1 MSANS
6 RIRAVAKF
14 FFEADRKFFVKG
26 VTYGPF
32 KPDADGSYLGR
43 PEQVD
48 VDLALM
54 REVGLN
60 LVRIYHAPPRW
71 FLDRCASAGMRVIV
85 TLPWAKHIEFLRDR
99 RARRQIAESV
109 RVAVNAYAGHPAIF
123 GYLVGNEISSTMVRW
138 LGVRRVA
145 EFIEGLIR
153 IGRAIDSD
161 TLFSYATYPPTEY
174 LLPENVDFC
183 CFNVYLHD
191 QRDFEHYLLR
201 LQNLTGERPLI
212 LGEFGMD
219 TMRHSQEE
227 QAEMLS
233 WHVDSVVKCG
243 LAGTVF
249 FTWTDEWFT
258 GGQDISD
265 WAFGIVTRQRAPK
278 KSFYALKG
286 RLGQENSTLPH
297 RPLPRV
303 PFVSVIVCSYNG
315 GRTLA
320 TCLDSLG
327 KLNYSDY
334 EIILVDDG
342 STDDTRDI
350 AEQFPHVR
358 YVYQENHGLSHARN
372 TGAAAAKGEIFA
384 YTDSDCMADVDWL
397 YYLIGTLLSG
407 DYAGVGG
414 PNVTPPAQNW
424 IQACVAAAPGG
435 PSHVLLTDI
444 IAEHIPGCNMAF
456 YRWAFENIGGFD
468 AEYHKAGDDVDFCW
482 RLQQAGCV
490 IAFSPTAIV
499 WHHRRFTLRA
509 FLKQQ
514 DGYGEAESLLRFKH
528 LIFFGPTGTAKWRG
542 QIYGTPRFSWFM
554 NRPVIYHGIFGE
566 GFFQS
571 IYPTPQS
578 EVAAYLSS
586 IEWFALTIFLFGLGI
601 FLPALRI
608 VPYLM
613 CGGTLCVALSYMVR
627 ATIEPKFDTAHARLL
642 VMLLALVQ
650 PLVRGWS
657 RYFTWLHFKRTP
669 RSVIRA
675 HEYLS
680 TDGNVTASLSRQI
693 FWSEEGRDRHYLLG
707 VIFQLLDEEGWRYS
721 TDTGWNEWDIQIYGN
736 FWWSVAL
743 QTVTEY
749 HGGGKC
755 LTRVRLRSRLV
766 TTTVILNLVALA
778 LLVYRQLNIS
788 HVDLWFIVAYLLF
801 VIFLVTR
808 AHALKSRVAELVDLA
823 ARRAGLERIVR
834 RDEKAKLKSAPDV
847 QVPMD
852 IVDSVS
858 SGRQ

>member
-1 MSANS
+1 
-6 RIRAVAKF
+6 
-14 FFEADRKFFVKG
+14 
-26 VTYGPF
+26 
-32 KPDADGSYLGR
+32 
-43 PEQVD
+43 
-48 VDLALM
+48 
-54 REVGLN
+54 
-60 LVRIYHAPPRW
+60 
-71 FLDRCASAGMRVIV
+71 
-85 TLPWAKHIEFLRDR
+85 
-99 RARRQIAESV
+99 
-109 RVAVNAYAGHPAIF
+109 
-123 GYLVGNEISSTMVRW
+123 
-138 LGVRRVA
+138 
-145 EFIEGLIR
+145 
-153 IGRAIDSD
+153 
-161 TLFSYATYPPTEY
+161 
-174 LLPENVDFC
+174 
-183 CFNVYLHD
+183 
-191 QRDFEHYLLR
+191 
-201 LQNLTGERPLI
+201 
-212 LGEFGMD
+212 
-219 TMRHSQEE
+219 
-227 QAEMLS
+227 
-233 WHVDSVVKCG
+233 
-243 LAGTVF
+243 
-249 FTWTDEWFT
+249 
-258 GGQDISD
+258 
-265 WAFGIVTRQRAPK
+265 
-278 KSFYALKG
+278 
-286 RLGQENSTLPH
+286 
-297 RPLPRV
+297 
-303 PFVSVIVCSYNG
+303 
-315 GRTLA
+315 
-320 TCLDSLG
+320 LDSLG

-342 STDDTRDI
+342 STDGTRDI

-358 YVYQENHGLSHARN
+358 YIYQDNRGLSHARN
-372 TGAAAAKGEIFA
+372 TGAAAAKGEVFA

-627 ATIEPKFDTAHARLL
+627 TVIEPKFDTVHARLL
-642 VMLLALVQ
+642 VMFLALVQ

-675 HEYLS
+675 HEYLP
-680 TDGNVTASLSRQI
+680 TDGNLTGSRGRQI
-693 FWSEEGRDRHYLLG
+693 FWSEEGRDRHSLLG
-707 VIFQLLDEEGWRYS
+707 AIFELLEEEGWRYS
-721 TDTGWNEWDIQIYGN
+721 ADTGWNEWDIQIYGN

-749 HGGGKC
+749 HGSGKC

-788 HVDLWFIVAYLLF
+788 HVDLWFIIPYLLF

-808 AHALKSRVAELVDLA
+808 ARALKSRVAELVDLA
-823 ARRAGLERIVR
+823 AHRAGLERIVR
-834 RDEKAKLKSAPDV
+834 RDKKAKLESTPKV

-852 IVDSVS
+852 VVDSVS
-858 SGRQ
+858 SGRP

>member
-1 MSANS
+1 VNANS

-14 FFEADRKFFVKG
+14 FFEGDRKFFVKG

-43 PEQVD
+43 PDQVD

-60 LVRIYHAPPRW
+60 LMRIYHAPPRW

-99 RARRQIAESV
+99 KARRQIAESV

-153 IGRAIDSD
+153 IGRAIDSN

-174 LLPENVDFC
+174 LLPQNVDFC

-212 LGEFGMD
+212 LGEFGID
-219 TMRHSQEE
+219 TIRHSQEE

-243 LAGTVF
+243 LAGTIF

-278 KSFYALKG
+278 KSFYTLKG
-286 RLGQENSTLPH
+286 RLGQENSALPH
-297 RPLPRV
+297 RPLPRA

-327 KLNYSDY
+327 KLNYPDY

-358 YVYQENHGLSHARN
+358 YIYQENHGLSHARN
-372 TGAAAAKGEIFA
+372 TGAAAAKGEVFA

-444 IAEHIPGCNMAF
+444 IAEHVPGCNMAF

-490 IAFSPTAIV
+490 IAFSATAIV

-542 QIYGTPRFSWFM
+542 QIYGTPRFSWFI

-627 ATIEPKFDTAHARLL
+627 AAIEPKFDTVHARLL
-642 VMLLALVQ
+642 VMFLALVQ

-675 HEYLS
+675 HEYLP
-680 TDGNVTASLSRQI
+680 TDGNVTGSLSRQI

-707 VIFQLLDEEGWRYS
+707 AIFQLLEEEGWRYS

-736 FWWSVAL
+736 FWWSIAL

-749 HGGGKC
+749 HGSGKC

-766 TTTVILNLVALA
+766 TTTVILNLVVLA

-788 HVDLWFIVAYLLF
+788 HVDLWFIIPYLLF
-801 VIFLVTR
+801 VIFLATR
-808 AHALKSRVAELVDLA
+808 ARALKSRVAELVDLA

-834 RDEKAKLKSAPDV
+834 RDKKAKLESTPEV

-852 IVDSVS
+852 VIDFVS
-858 SGRQ
+858 SGRP